1 MVYQMIK
8 RNKQVLAYKE
18 TWMQGNE
25 QNKVRTIVYE
35 VSSVVGTLYKIVQ
48 FLTRFKLHALFAFI
62 TILQFLFSN
71 KTKNYNADDVQPYS
85 YIDLAQFVSMTGR
98 NCAMEGFWPFRN

>member
-1 MVYQMIK
+1 MSMIMVYQMIK
-8 RNKQVLAYKE
+8 HRNKPVLAYKE

-35 VSSVVGTLYKIVQ
+35 VSSVVGILYKIVQ

-62 TILQFLFSN
+62 TILQFFIL
-71 KTKNYNADDVQPYS
+71 K
-85 YIDLAQFVSMTGR
+85 
-98 NCAMEGFWPFRN
+98 